1 MEPIVENPDS
11 EQESGSLS
19 KRLRTA
25 RKSRQEDKILQDK
38 SFGQRTMDRLRKSQ
52 GVAYHFLDQ
61 AGGLFAFVGQFFLRF
76 WRKPFEAK
84 ETVNQMDEVGSKSF
98 ILIGI
103 VGLSIGVVLSMQS
116 RGTLAR
122 FGAEAFLPSM
132 LALSVFKE
140 IGPVITSLV
149 LAGRLGAG
157 FTSELG
163 SMKVTEQIDALEVAA
178 LKPFHYLVVTRVLAC
193 VIMFPLLTMLAD
205 VIALSGGYIEASLSD
220 GMDYRVFMA
229 EAFKT
234 MRFVDLIVDTMKTS
248 IFGFIVGIVS
258 CYLGYS
264 VRGGTREVGQA
275 AMQAVVL
282 SSLLILV
289 ADVVVVRISLLI
301 FGDISGG

>member
-1 MEPIVENPDS
+1 MEPIVDKP
-11 EQESGSLS
+11 ESPEGSDSLS
-19 KRLRTA
+19 KRLRAA
-25 RKSRQEDKILQDK
+25 RRTRQEEKILQDK
-38 SFGQRTMDRLRKSQ
+38 SFGQRAMERLRRSQ
-52 GVAYHFLDQ
+52 GVLYHFLDQ
-61 AGGLFAFVGQFFLRF
+61 AGALFMFTGEFFVRF
-76 WRKPFEAK
+76 WRRPFEAK
-84 ETVNQMDEVGSKSF
+84 ETLNQMDEVGSKSF
-98 ILIGI
+98 ILTSI

-132 LALSVFKE
+132 LALSVVKE
-140 IGPVITSLV
+140 IGPVLTSIV

-193 VIMFPLLTMLAD
+193 VIMFPIMTILAD
-205 VIALSGGYIEASLSD
+205 VIALCGGFIESNLSD
-220 GMDYRVFMA
+220 EMDYRLFIA
-229 EAFKT
+229 EAFQT
-234 MRFVDLIVDTMKTS
+234 MRFVDFTVDTMKTS

-258 CYLGYS
+258 CFLGYS

-289 ADVVVVRISLLI
+289 ADVVVVRTSLLL
-301 FGDISGG
+301 FGDISGN